1 MLGGAAGLHAGGGKP
16 RSPAPVPHT
25 RGRTYNDA
33 VREVQAYMVPIL
45 INYPE
50 DMLRVRVAAMKDT
63 SSQALADL
71 QELGVLHV
79 EEAGEFSPPE
89 VAGIVSRKQLTRK
102 AVYEI
107 NGMLDSLRGVR
118 EVELPPNP
126 EPLDPDDV
134 INRVNALKERLSSLL
149 EKRESLRRNVG
160 GLESSER
167 YFNSLAEV
175 IDVPLADLHYLGP
188 YLFSRVI
195 ILPREGTEPFLN
207 DAGDMILHRVIAH
220 SGGEDVMYLLGR
232 ARDKDRIEKSAANL
246 GGSPLPILYE
256 GMSLREFNT
265 KRDAIREGLAQEL
278 DALESEIQGII
289 EERLEKIVVY
299 RDILEREYS
308 RLDVLEMAATARYIT
323 LFEGWVPQGSIERV
337 SSEFSRNGRQVFV
350 DSRPPGPQET
360 PPTKLKNPEGIRPFQ
375 VIVNLFAIPRYG
387 DWDPTPSIAYF
398 FAFFFG
404 LMLNDV
410 IYAVGLLLTVWL
422 VLDKLV
428 DDPQAEGTRLFR
440 RVLIICGSVS
450 LVMGILSGT
459 LMGDFL
465 DRYMGIPPKTLALA
479 GFVEAMLSEPIS
491 FIVFSLVVGLV
502 HLNIAHVLSLIRGV
516 KTRNVGLVIN
526 KIGLFFVQIFGIP
539 YIFHVMLNMDLVPL
553 SAGAYTVFGYL
564 LALGVLGVIA
574 GSFIQMGGLGSIFW
588 VFDLTGILGDVMSYS
603 RLAGVGLASFYLAS
617 SFNLLSN
624 WVSTGLGSAV
634 PGILGAGLSF
644 IIGVTL
650 LVIFHVFNMLLSAL
664 AAFIHSLRLCFVEFL
679 LKFYE
684 GGGREYSPFHIPRQ
698 RTVLVGR
705 KS

>member
-1 MLGGAAGLHAGGGKP
+1 
-16 RSPAPVPHT
+16 
-25 RGRTYNDA
+25 
-33 VREVQAYMVPIL
+33 MVPIL

-107 NGMLDSLRGVR
+107 NEMLDSLRGVR

-195 ILPREGTEPFLN
+195 IFPREGTEPFLN

-350 DSRPPGPQET
+350 DSRPPVRRRR
-360 PPTKLKNPEGIRPFQ
+360 RP
-375 VIVNLFAIPRYG
+375 R
-387 DWDPTPSIAYF
+387 S
-398 FAFFFG
+398 
-404 LMLNDV
+404 
-410 IYAVGLLLTVWL
+410 
-422 VLDKLV
+422 
-428 DDPQAEGTRLFR
+428 
-440 RVLIICGSVS
+440 
-450 LVMGILSGT
+450 
-459 LMGDFL
+459 
-465 DRYMGIPPKTLALA
+465 
-479 GFVEAMLSEPIS
+479 
-491 FIVFSLVVGLV
+491 
-502 HLNIAHVLSLIRGV
+502 
-516 KTRNVGLVIN
+516 
-526 KIGLFFVQIFGIP
+526 
-539 YIFHVMLNMDLVPL
+539 
-553 SAGAYTVFGYL
+553 
-564 LALGVLGVIA
+564 
-574 GSFIQMGGLGSIFW
+574 
-588 VFDLTGILGDVMSYS
+588 
-603 RLAGVGLASFYLAS
+603 
-617 SFNLLSN
+617 
-624 WVSTGLGSAV
+624 
-634 PGILGAGLSF
+634 
-644 IIGVTL
+644 
-650 LVIFHVFNMLLSAL
+650 
-664 AAFIHSLRLCFVEFL
+664 
-679 LKFYE
+679 
-684 GGGREYSPFHIPRQ
+684 
-698 RTVLVGR
+698 
-705 KS
+705 